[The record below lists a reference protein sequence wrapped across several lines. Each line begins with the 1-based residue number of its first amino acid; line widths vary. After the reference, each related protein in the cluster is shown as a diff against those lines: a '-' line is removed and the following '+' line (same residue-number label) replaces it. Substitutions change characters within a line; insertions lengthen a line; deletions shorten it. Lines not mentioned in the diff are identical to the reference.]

1 MLMPMMMFCSTNCIS
16 SLENVITGWQI
27 FDHLGNHPFAQGVP
41 TLHFQCIA
49 MLHCNAASS
58 ILEEYFDRLKH
69 HDFKALKTVK
79 KFRKKKRPFPL
90 PWCR

>member
-27 FDHLGNHPFAQGVP
+27 FDHLGNHQFAKGAL

-49 MLHCNAASS
+49 MHHCNAASS